1 MKKRPGFA
9 HFLKNDIKIMVQRLR
24 DHASVQGVT
33 SFSEDLTSA
42 DWKTKIYFFFS

>member
-1 MKKRPGFA
+1 
-9 HFLKNDIKIMVQRLR
+9 MVQRLR

-42 DWKTKIYFFFS
+42 DWKTKIYFSSPKMPELIMNRIVQF